1 MQPNETA
8 EKSNYL
14 KAVGE
19 GAEND
24 AGTLHAKTG
33 YFAGSRLR
41 AGQQR

>member
-8 EKSNYL
+8 KKNNYL

-24 AGTLHAKTG
+24 AGTSRATNG
-33 YFAGSRLR
+33 YFAGSRLM